1 MVGTQRGDPTLV
13 EVVMAGICNKLEV
26 PEDTGT
32 GWKKKHVDDETER
45 TSSYTLLP
53 KCHAGGRGT
62 KTLAKKPS
70 SQEAKLPPLQ
80 FVTSKVT
87 RIFQLLAIGDG
98 SSY

>member
-53 KCHAGGRGT
+53 KCHVGGRGT

-70 SQEAKLPPLQ
+70 SQEAKKPSHPH
-80 FVTSKVT
+80 
-87 RIFQLLAIGDG
+87 
-98 SSY
+98 SSS

>member
-1 MVGTQRGDPTLV
+1 
-13 EVVMAGICNKLEV
+13 MAGICNKLEV

-53 KCHAGGRGT
+53 KCHVGGRGT

-70 SQEAKLPPLQ
+70 SQEAKKPRSQATPTP
-80 FVTSKVT
+80 VRNIKSHSNIPT
-87 RIFQLLAIGDG
+87 IGDWRWFKLLDTKG
-98 SSY
+98 FL